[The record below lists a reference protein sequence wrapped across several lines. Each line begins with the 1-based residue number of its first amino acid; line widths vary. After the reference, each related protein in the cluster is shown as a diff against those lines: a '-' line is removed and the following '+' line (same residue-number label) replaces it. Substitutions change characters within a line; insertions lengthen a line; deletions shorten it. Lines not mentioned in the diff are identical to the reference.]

1 MPLVANKHMDG
12 CGCKQLTI
20 LSSPRST
27 LLPAS
32 IASFMSIF
40 NALHAELDAY
50 SGNFCLKLLS
60 TLSASI
66 DRFKSNRQRANLHTC
81 TNNELY

>member
-1 MPLVANKHMDG
+1 MIKLNSV
-12 CGCKQLTI
+12 I
-20 LSSPRST
+20 
-27 LLPAS
+27 PAS

-66 DRFKSNRQRANLHTC
+66 GRFKSNRQRANLHTC